1 MHQTNDRREFL
12 KLLSVGGVV
21 FASGLVGC
29 NAGTLAAPS
38 SPAAP
43 TGNHPLLPE
52 GDFVFLQLSDTHWGY
67 QGTANPESAL
77 TLKHTVATINAAPAS
92 PDFIVFTGDLTHST
106 DDPGHRRA
114 RMSEFREI
122 VSALKVKNLKF
133 LPGEHDAGPD
143 QGAMY
148 REMFGD
154 PNFAFAHKGV
164 HFIALDNVSLL
175 GASLGDAQLAWLS
188 NQVRAVPPAAPLV
201 VFAHRPLF
209 DLYPDW
215 DWTTKDGGRAI
226 EILAT
231 HENVTVFY
239 GHIHQE
245 HHHLTGKIAHHS
257 ARSLIFPLPA
267 PGSTPNR
274 APLDWNPRSPD
285 HGIGYRSVSLQQG
298 AAQLTEF
305 AAQKA
310 E

>member
-29 NAGTLAAPS
+29 KTGAWPSPPSPATPS
-38 SPAAP
+38 SK
-43 TGNHPLLPE
+43 PLLPE

-67 QGTANPESAL
+67 QGAANPESGL
-77 TLKHTVATINAAPAS
+77 TLKRTVATINAAPVS

-106 DDPGHRRA
+106 DDATHRRA

-133 LPGEHDAGPD
+133 LPGEHDTGPD

-154 PNFAFAHKGV
+154 PNFAFTHKGV
-164 HFIALDNVSLL
+164 HFIALDNVSMP

-188 NQVRAVPPAAPLV
+188 NQVRALPRAAPLV

-215 DWTTKDGGRAI
+215 DWTTKDGGSAI
-226 EILAT
+226 DILAT
-231 HENVTVFY
+231 HEDVTVFY

-245 HHHLTGKIAHHS
+245 HHHYTGQIAHHS

-267 PGSTPNR
+267 PGSTPSR
-274 APLDWNPRSPD
+274 APLEWNPRSPD
-285 HGIGYRSVSLQQG
+285 HGIGYRSVKLQQG
-298 AAQLTEF
+298 AAQLTEL
-305 AAQKA
+305 APGKT